1 MKTLPIVLVTVMTSA
16 LSPASNASS
25 SEGTRMQEVHY
36 ADLDITR
43 EPGAERL
50 YKRIRS
56 AAREICGTP
65 GIEQIINAST
75 IRRCAEE
82 ATARAVA
89 QVNSPALTRYYEE
102 KNGSAYRDMTDIVA
116 AKKMRPEISS
126 M

>member
-16 LSPASNASS
+16 LSPSGNASS
-25 SEGTRMQEVHY
+25 SEETRKQEVHY

-50 YKRIRS
+50 YKRIRT

-65 GIEQIINAST
+65 GIEQIINASRV
-75 IRRCAEE
+75 RRCAEE
-82 ATARAVA
+82 ATARAIA
-89 QVNSPALTRYYEE
+89 EVNSPALTRYFEE
-102 KNGSAYRDMTDIVA
+102 KNGSAYRDMPDVVA
-116 AKKMRPEISS
+116 AKKPRPDVSS